1 MYKKRLYIVYIQF
14 YTRFQI
20 SYSVRITFERKLI
33 LFYKQLSKETAR
45 EKSSSNSVISYSETE
60 PELDHWVQLQL
71 YMNLNMA
78 EMTHWGLQ
86 INRVNMSQTMS
97 SPFLSIKP
105 FNRIKEGPK
114 GEPVLCPSK

>member
-33 LFYKQLSKETAR
+33 LFYKQLSKETTW
-45 EKSSSNSVISYSETE
+45 EKSSSNSVLSYSETE

-71 YMNLNMA
+71 YMTLNMA

-86 INRVNMSQTMS
+86 ITRVNMSQTMS
-97 SPFLSIKP
+97 SPSLSIKP

-114 GEPVLCPSK
+114 GEQLLCPSK